1 MLASLTS
8 CFRLRLSCL
17 GLSIVAG
24 VIALDVFLLVL
35 LIVSLSLSLN
45 SFLVPTPLFCRILQP
60 KREGDDASVGES
72 EPGRL
77 AVVEHEGSG
86 AVALGVL
93 DLELGLALDQR

>member
-1 MLASLTS
+1 MGSL
-8 CFRLRLSCL
+8 L
-17 GLSIVAG
+17 
-24 VIALDVFLLVL
+24 LLVSL
-35 LIVSLSLSLN
+35 LSTSSFWFFSLSLSLSLN

>member
-1 MLASLTS
+1 M
-8 CFRLRLSCL
+8 
-17 GLSIVAG
+17 
-24 VIALDVFLLVL
+24 LLVSL
-35 LIVSLSLSLN
+35 LSTSSFWFFSLSLSLSLN